1 MTDTAAPAS
10 HASATATAFTVILAV
25 SFCHCINDIM
35 QSLRMVVTQLLFP
48 RIGGGRV
55 ACREFMI
62 FDSATRNAFLG
73 KDPDDWPALARKM
86 MLGKRAVSRTLSEST
101 YLAYRAGL
109 LSQEHWH
116 ARVRADR
123 EAA

>member
-1 MTDTAAPAS
+1 
-10 HASATATAFTVILAV
+10 
-25 SFCHCINDIM
+25 
-35 QSLRMVVTQLLFP
+35 
-48 RIGGGRV
+48 
-55 ACREFMI
+55 
-62 FDSATRNAFLG
+62 
-73 KDPDDWPALARKM
+73 M

-101 YLAYRAGL
+101 YLAYREGL